1 MSYTSSVPLTR
12 HRTSGKKRFH
22 SEATVMIKLSDIW
35 RATVSN
41 ENLCTSTM
49 SIRQQRHRAFLL
61 FKLKVMTGI
70 VRESLC
76 IWKRF
81 IRRIAKMTSP
91 SPAASITAAKSPHT
105 NSDRPSAPRKASI
118 SCNGKYGVLY
128 FP

>member
-22 SEATVMIKLSDIW
+22 SEATVMIKLSDVW

-49 SIRQQRHRAFLL
+49 SIRQQRHQAFLL

-70 VRESLC
+70 VRESLFIC
-76 IWKRF
+76 KRF
-81 IRRIAKMTSP
+81 IRRIAKYYIYFSG
-91 SPAASITAAKSPHT
+91 SFNHRSKITAYKL
-105 NSDRPSAPRKASI
+105 RPPFRTEE
-118 SCNGKYGVLY
+118 GFHLL
-128 FP
+128 

>member
-1 MSYTSSVPLTR
+1 
-12 HRTSGKKRFH
+12 
-22 SEATVMIKLSDIW
+22 MIKLSDVW

-49 SIRQQRHRAFLL
+49 SIRQQRHQAFLL

-81 IRRIAKMTSP
+81 HTADRKKMTSP
-91 SPAASITAAKSPHT
+91 SPA
-105 NSDRPSAPRKASI
+105 
-118 SCNGKYGVLY
+118 
-128 FP
+128 